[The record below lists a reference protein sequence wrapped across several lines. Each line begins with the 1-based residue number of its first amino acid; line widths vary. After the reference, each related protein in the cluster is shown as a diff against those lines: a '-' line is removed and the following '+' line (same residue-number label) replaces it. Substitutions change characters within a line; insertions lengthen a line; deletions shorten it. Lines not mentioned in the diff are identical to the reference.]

1 MKKISVV
8 LLFMAMMGMVACENA
23 QKKDAGVVE
32 EAPAAAVE
40 KSKVVVVARAMVKDG
55 QETAFMDAANVL
67 VEATRQEPGCLFYAL
82 YRSPSDPGSFLFY
95 EEYKDEA
102 AFAAHSGSE
111 HFKVFAGAIGEM
123 LAEELVID
131 QF

>member
-8 LLFMAMMGMVACENA
+8 LLIMTMMSMMSCENVK
-23 QKKDAGVVE
+23 KKDAGTAE
-32 EAPAAAVE
+32 DTPAATVE
-40 KSKVVVVARAMVKDG
+40 KSKVVIVARAMVKDG

-82 YRSPSDPGSFLFY
+82 YRSPSDPGAFLFY

-102 AFAAHSGSE
+102 AFAAHSGSD
-111 HFKVFAGAIGEM
+111 HFKTFAGTIGEM